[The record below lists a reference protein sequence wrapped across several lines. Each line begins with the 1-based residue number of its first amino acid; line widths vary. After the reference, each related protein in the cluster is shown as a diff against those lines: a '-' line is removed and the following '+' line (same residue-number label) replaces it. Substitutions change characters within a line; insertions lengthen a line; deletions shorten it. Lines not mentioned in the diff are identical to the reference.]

1 MWISVA
7 LELEDY
13 ASVDCTQEGQDTTLR
28 DMQDPD
34 TKGKPAPCLREIYEF
49 WDSVLGWLMVE
60 GFTNLTG
67 FKSNLVYT
75 VREVGSALTLTVRG
89 YIFNICDI

>member
-1 MWISVA
+1 MEISWYLWISVA

-34 TKGKPAPCLREIYEF
+34 TKGKPAPCLQEIYEF
-49 WDSVLGWLMVE
+49 WDSVLGW
-60 GFTNLTG
+60 
-67 FKSNLVYT
+67 
-75 VREVGSALTLTVRG
+75 
-89 YIFNICDI
+89 

>member
-1 MWISVA
+1 
-7 LELEDY
+7 
-13 ASVDCTQEGQDTTLR
+13 
-28 DMQDPD
+28 
-34 TKGKPAPCLREIYEF
+34 
-49 WDSVLGWLMVE
+49 MVE

-89 YIFNICDI
+89 YIFNIVLSERNILFHGHSGQLS